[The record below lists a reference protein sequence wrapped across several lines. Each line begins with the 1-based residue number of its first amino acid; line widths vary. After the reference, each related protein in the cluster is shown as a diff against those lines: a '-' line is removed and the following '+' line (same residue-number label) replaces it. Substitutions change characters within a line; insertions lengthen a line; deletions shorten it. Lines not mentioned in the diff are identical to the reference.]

1 MRILAGVAA
10 AVSLTVA
17 FGTGPA
23 VAAVTASAPAPAV
36 GIAPAAVNVEG
47 TGYVFYTAAGG
58 TVEVKSLASGVQ
70 YASLGGRLVG
80 APSAVVT
87 AAGHEGLAAFTIF
100 GRGTDNALWYTTC
113 TAEGPTVTDCTGS
126 WASLGGVLSSAPGA
140 VQNATETLSVYVR
153 GSDGALWGRDQD
165 SSGWSAWSRIGGALL
180 SGTAPSAASADTT
193 WVLVVG
199 TNRQLYIHHVGVTG
213 FTAAGGATGGSPAL
227 VDSTSALVAFARG
240 TDNALWYHQFLSS
253 PSGWHALGGDL
264 RSGVGAFDYSPSPGT
279 DQLAEYGLG
288 TDGQIWQHADLDSG
302 SWSAVT
308 P

>member
-1 MRILAGVAA
+1 MAASAVA
-10 AVSLTVA
+10 AVSLTMA
-17 FGTGPA
+17 SGTGPA
-23 VAAVTASAPAPAV
+23 GAAVTASAPAPAAGV
-36 GIAPAAVNVEG
+36 APAAVNVEG
-47 TGYVFYTAAGG
+47 TSYVFYTTAGG
-58 TVEVKSLASGVQ
+58 TAEVKSLSSGGQ
-70 YASLGGRLVG
+70 YASLGGRLAG

-126 WASLGGVLSSAPGA
+126 WASLGGALSSAPGA
-140 VQNATETLSVYVR
+140 VDNVTGTLSVYVR
-153 GSDGALWGRDQD
+153 GSDGALWGRDQNG
-165 SSGWSAWSRIGGALL
+165 SGSGWNAWSRIGGALL
-180 SGTAPSAASADTT
+180 SGTAPSAARAGTT

-199 TNRQLYIHHVGVTG
+199 TDRQLYIHHVGGTG

-227 VDSTSALVAFARG
+227 VDTASALVAFARG

-253 PSGWHALGGDL
+253 PSGWRSLGGDL
-264 RSGVGAFDYSPSPGT
+264 RSGIGAFDYSSSPGT

-288 TDGQIWQHADLDSG
+288 TDGQIWQHTDLDSG